1 MAISVEV
8 KPDFSAFRT
17 PTVQDIV
24 AEVGCDEV
32 IAEAFLEHYTV
43 LPR

>member
-1 MAISVEV
+1 MSISVEV

-17 PTVQDIV
+17 PTVADIV
-24 AEVGCDEV
+24 AEIGCDEV
-32 IAEAFLEHYTV
+32 LAEAFLEHFIV

>member
-1 MAISVEV
+1 MAITIEV

-17 PTVQDIV
+17 ATVDDVIV
-24 AEVGCDEV
+24 ATGCDELT
-32 IAEAFLEHYTV
+32 AQALLEHFTV